1 MNPEPAYS
9 GRDFADLGDDAIATA
24 TAINCAKPTTIEGPR
39 PLYRELPPAEP
50 FPVDALGETLAKAA
64 MAIESMI
71 QCPMACAAN
80 SVLAVASLAAQGRA
94 NVILP
99 IGQGKP
105 APLSLYLLTV
115 LDSGERK
122 SSADSMALKP
132 VREMERELAENERS
146 ERRNFEAGFA
156 AYEAKAKQLT
166 VSLKKD
172 RAELEKALRALD
184 PPPQPPLLSVLA
196 PSGDQTM
203 EGLFRIYQQGRP
215 SLAMLC
221 DDAATFLGGHSLKA
235 EQKAGTTA
243 NLCRAWDGSK
253 LERIRG
259 GDGVTVLYDR
269 RLACHLMVQ
278 PGVAAGF
285 LSDSQFADQG
295 LLARFL
301 VSAPHGRAGTRIR
314 DDAAYQA
321 LAVNTALDLEDY
333 NAAITGLLRQPVRW
347 KDENDRPLG
356 VELDALQFT
365 PEARALYVDFANA
378 IEAQLG
384 PKASL
389 AMAKAFASKLPENAA
404 RMAGTLALIENSCAE
419 IIEATTL
426 ADAIELA
433 KYYLGEAV
441 RLMASGAI
449 DPELRLAETLREW
462 LQSRPGNRI
471 GLRDIYRLGPNA
483 IRQADKARRSMAV
496 LVEHGWAKLIAGG
509 ADIEDQRHKEAWEIV
524 RC

>member
-1 MNPEPAYS
+1 MATMPNIQDRIAQAPE
-9 GRDFADLGDDAIATA
+9 
-24 TAINCAKPTTIEGPR
+24 TTGEGPR
-39 PLYRELPPAEP
+39 PLYRELPPAP
-50 FPVDALGETLAKAA
+50 VFPADALGPVLGKAA
-64 MAIESMI
+64 EAIEAVI
-71 QCPMACAAN
+71 QCPLACAAN
-80 SVLAVASLAAQGRA
+80 SVLAVASLATQGRA

-132 VREMERELAENERS
+132 VRDFEQEIAEA
-146 ERRNFEAGFA
+146 EAGERA
-156 AYEAKAKQLT
+156 TYQVKASAYDASHKHLT
-166 VSLKKD
+166 GKLKSD
-172 RAELEKALRALD
+172 RRALEAALHD
-184 PPPQPPLLSVLA
+184 LGPAPQPPLLSVIA

-221 DDAATFLGGHSLKA
+221 DDAASFLGGHSLKA
-235 EQKAGTTA
+235 EQKVGTTA

-285 LSDSQFADQG
+285 LSDPQLADQG
-295 LLARFL
+295 LIARFL
-301 VSAPHGRAGTRIR
+301 LSAPTGRAGTRFR
-314 DDAAYQA
+314 NDTEYQA
-321 LAVNTALDLEDY
+321 VARQAASELDDY
-333 NAAITGLLRQPVRW
+333 NAAVASLLRQPVRW
-347 KDENDRPLG
+347 KNESDRALG
-356 VELDALQFT
+356 VELDQLHFT
-365 PEARALYVDFANA
+365 AEARALYVGFANA
-378 IEAQLG
+378 IEAEIG
-384 PKASL
+384 PNGPL
-389 AMAKAFASKLPENAA
+389 AMVRAFASKLPENAA
-404 RMAGTLALIENSCAE
+404 RIAGTLALTGNPTAHSIEVGP
-419 IIEATTL
+419 L

-433 KYYLGEAV
+433 KYYLAEAL

-449 DPELRLAETLREW
+449 DPDLRQAETLREW
-462 LQSRPGNRI
+462 LLSQPGDVI
-471 GLRDIYRLGPNA
+471 GLRDIYRLGPNS
-483 IRQADKARRSMAV
+483 IRQADKARSAMKV
-496 LVEHGWAKLIAGG
+496 LAEHGWARPLPDG
-509 ADIEDQRHKEAWEIV
+509 AVIDGKAHREAWRIV

>member
-1 MNPEPAYS
+1 MNAEPAFS
-9 GRDFADLGDDAIATA
+9 GRDFADLDDTAIADAIKEATV
-24 TAINCAKPTTIEGPR
+24 PMSERPR
-39 PLYRELPPAEP
+39 PLYRELPPADP
-50 FPVDALGETLAKAA
+50 FPVEALGETLCKAA
-64 MAIESMI
+64 RAIESMI

-122 SSADSMALKP
+122 SSADGMALKP
-132 VREMERELAENERS
+132 VRDTEREI
-146 ERRNFEAGFA
+146 
-156 AYEAKAKQLT
+156 
-166 VSLKKD
+166 
-172 RAELEKALRALD
+172 AELENGARQSFTAKLAAHEANAKHLTNKLKGDRAALEAALHNLG

-301 VSAPHGRAGTRIR
+301 VSAPQGRAGTRIR

-321 LAVNTALDLEDY
+321 LAYNVALDLEDY
-333 NAAITGLLRQPVRW
+333 NAAIADLLRQPVRW
-347 KDENDRPLG
+347 KDENDRALG
-356 VELDALQFT
+356 VELDALHFT

-378 IEAQLG
+378 IEGELG

-404 RMAGTLALIENSCAE
+404 RIAGTLALLADPAASQ
-419 IIEATTL
+419 IEAPKL
-426 ADAIELA
+426 ADAIILA

-449 DPELRLAETLREW
+449 DPELRLAESLVEW
-462 LQSRPGNRI
+462 LHAQAGQTI

-483 IRQADKARRSMAV
+483 IRQADKARRVMAV
-496 LVEHGWAKLIAGG
+496 LCEHGWARPMPDG
-509 ADIEDQRHKEAWEIV
+509 AEIEGQRHKEAWEII

>member
-1 MNPEPAYS
+1 MNATSAFS
-9 GRDFADLGDDAIATA
+9 GRDFADLGDDQIAA
-24 TAINCAKPTTIEGPR
+24 SIGKAKPPKNEAPR

-50 FPVDALGETLAKAA
+50 FPVDALGPVLGKAA
-64 MAIESMI
+64 KAIESMI

-105 APLSLYLLTV
+105 APLSLFLLTV

-132 VREMERELAENERS
+132 VRDTEREIAEL
-146 ERRNFEAGFA
+146 EASQRATYLVKAA
-156 AYEAKAKQLT
+156 AYEANAKHLT
-166 VSLKKD
+166 NKLKSD
-172 RAELEKALRALD
+172 RAALEAALRDLG

-203 EGLFRIYQQGRP
+203 EGLFRIYQHGRP

-221 DDAATFLGGHSLKA
+221 DDAASFLGGHSLKA

-243 NLCRAWDGSK
+243 NLCRAWDGAK

-269 RLACHLMVQ
+269 RLAAHLMVQ
-278 PGVAAGF
+278 PGVAASF
-285 LSDSQFADQG
+285 LSDDQFADQG

-301 VSAPHGRAGTRIR
+301 ISAPAGRAGTRIR
-314 DDAAYQA
+314 DDDAYQA
-321 LAVNTALDLEDY
+321 LASSAALDLEDY
-333 NAAITGLLRQPVRW
+333 NNAIAGLLRQPVRW
-347 KDENDRPLG
+347 KDENDRALG
-356 VELDALQFT
+356 VELDALHFT
-365 PEARALYVDFANA
+365 PDARALYVEFANA
-378 IEAQLG
+378 IEAELG

-404 RMAGTLALIENSCAE
+404 RIAGALTLIANPQANAVDASL
-419 IIEATTL
+419 L
-426 ADAIELA
+426 ASAIDLA
-433 KYYLGEAV
+433 KYYLSETL
-441 RLMASGAI
+441 RLIASGAI
-449 DPELRLAETLREW
+449 DPELRLAETLLEW
-462 LQSRPGNRI
+462 LHSQPGTVI
-471 GLRDIYRLGPNA
+471 GLRDIYRLGPNS
-483 IRQADKARRSMAV
+483 IRQADKARRAMGV
-496 LVEHGWAKLIAGG
+496 LVEHGWAKALPDG
-509 ADIEDQRHKEAWEIV
+509 AEINGQRHKEAWGIV

>member
-1 MNPEPAYS
+1 MTAEPAYS
-9 GRDFADLGDDAIATA
+9 GRDFADLDDDQIVAAISRAANPIT
-24 TAINCAKPTTIEGPR
+24 EGPR

-50 FPVDALGETLAKAA
+50 SPVDALGPVLGKAA
-64 MAIESMI
+64 RAIESMI

-122 SSADSMALKP
+122 SSADGMALKP
-132 VREMERELAENERS
+132 VRDTEREI
-146 ERRNFEAGFA
+146 
-156 AYEAKAKQLT
+156 
-166 VSLKKD
+166 
-172 RAELEKALRALD
+172 AELEKGARQAYTAKLSAYEANARHLTTRLKGDRAALEAALHD
-184 PPPQPPLLSVLA
+184 LGPPPQPPLLSVLA

-203 EGLFRIYQQGRP
+203 EGLFRIYQHGRP

-285 LSDSQFADQG
+285 LSDHQFADQG

-301 VSAPHGRAGTRIR
+301 VSAPQGRAGTRIR
-314 DDAAYQA
+314 DDDAYQA
-321 LAVNTALDLEDY
+321 LAYNAALDLEDY
-333 NAAITGLLRQPVRW
+333 NTAIASLLRQPVRW
-347 KDENDRPLG
+347 KDENDRTLG
-356 VELDALQFT
+356 VELDALNFT
-365 PEARALYVDFANA
+365 PEARALYVTFANA
-378 IEAQLG
+378 IEGELG

-404 RMAGTLALIENSCAE
+404 RIAGTLALIANPHASR
-419 IIEATTL
+419 IEVATL
-426 ADAIELA
+426 ADAIDLA
-433 KYYLGEAV
+433 KYYLAEAV

-449 DPELRLAETLREW
+449 DPELRLAASLLEW
-462 LQSRPGNRI
+462 LQAQPGTVI
-471 GLRDIYRLGPNA
+471 GLSRIYQRGPNA
-483 IRQADKARRSMAV
+483 IRQADKARRAMGILS
-496 LVEHGWAKLIAGG
+496 EHGWVKAMPDG
-509 ADIEDQRHKEAWEIV
+509 AEIDGQRHKEAWEIV

>member
-1 MNPEPAYS
+1 MNAEPAYS
-9 GRDFADLGDDAIATA
+9 GRDFADLGDEQIAE
-24 TAINCAKPTTIEGPR
+24 AINRATQPQTEAPR

-50 FPVDALGETLAKAA
+50 FPVDALGETLGKAA
-64 MAIESMI
+64 RAIESMI
-71 QCPMACAAN
+71 QCPMACATN
-80 SVLAVASLAAQGRA
+80 SVLAVASLVAQGRA

-132 VREMERELAENERS
+132 VRDTEREIADLENAARQS
-146 ERRNFEAGFA
+146 YAVKLSAHEANA
-156 AYEAKAKQLT
+156 RHLT
-166 VSLKKD
+166 NKLKGD
-172 RAELEKALRALD
+172 RAALEAALHDLG
-184 PPPQPPLLSVLA
+184 PPPQPPLLSVIA

-221 DDAATFLGGHSLKA
+221 DDAASFLGGHSLKA

-269 RLACHLMVQ
+269 RLSCHLMVQ

-301 VSAPHGRAGTRIR
+301 VSAPQGRAGTRIR

-321 LAVNTALDLEDY
+321 LAYNAALDLEDY
-333 NAAITGLLRQPVRW
+333 NTAIAALLRQPVRW
-347 KDENDRPLG
+347 KDENDRALG
-356 VELDALQFT
+356 VELDALVFT
-365 PEARALYVDFANA
+365 PEARALYVTFANA
-378 IEAQLG
+378 IEGELG

-404 RMAGTLALIENSCAE
+404 RIAGTLTLIADPAASQ
-419 IIEATTL
+419 IEAATL
-426 ADAIELA
+426 ADAISLA

-449 DPELRLAETLREW
+449 DPELRLAASLLEW
-462 LQSRPGNRI
+462 LQSQPGKVI

-483 IRQADKARRSMAV
+483 IRQADKARRVMGILA
-496 LVEHGWAKLIAGG
+496 EHGWAKPMPDG
-509 ADIEDQRHKEAWEIV
+509 AEMEGQRHKEAWEIV
-524 RC
+524 QC

>member
-1 MNPEPAYS
+1 MNAEPAFS
-9 GRDFADLGDDAIATA
+9 GRDFADLDDTAIAGAIAKAA
-24 TAINCAKPTTIEGPR
+24 TPKVEGPR
-39 PLYRELPPAEP
+39 PLYRELPPAKP
-50 FPVDALGETLAKAA
+50 FPVDALGDTLGKAA
-64 MAIESMI
+64 RAIESMI

-80 SVLAVASLAAQGRA
+80 SALAVASLAAQGRA

-122 SSADSMALKP
+122 SSADSMALRP
-132 VREMERELAENERS
+132 VRDTEREI
-146 ERRNFEAGFA
+146 
-156 AYEAKAKQLT
+156 
-166 VSLKKD
+166 
-172 RAELEKALRALD
+172 AELENAARQSYAVKLAAHEANARHLTNKMKNDRAALEAALRDLG

-269 RLACHLMVQ
+269 RLSCHLMVQ

-301 VSAPHGRAGTRIR
+301 VSAPEGRAGTRIR

-321 LAVNTALDLEDY
+321 LAHSAALDLEEY
-333 NAAITGLLRQPVRW
+333 NRAVAGLLRQPVRW
-347 KDENDRPLG
+347 KDENDRALG
-356 VELDALQFT
+356 VELDALAFT
-365 PEARALYVDFANA
+365 PDARALYVDFANA
-378 IEAQLG
+378 IEGQLG

-404 RMAGTLALIENSCAE
+404 RIAGTLALIANPAARM
-419 IIEATTL
+419 IEATTL
-426 ADAIELA
+426 ADAISLA

-441 RLMASGAI
+441 RLMASGAV
-449 DPELRLAETLREW
+449 DPELRLAQTLLEW
-462 LQSRPGNRI
+462 LHSQPGDLI

-483 IRQADKARRSMAV
+483 IRQADKARRIMGV
-496 LVEHGWAKLIAGG
+496 LCDHGWARLLPDG
-509 ADIEDQRHKEAWEIV
+509 AEIDGQRHKEAWEIV